1 MKTISPRER
10 PLLRFVV
17 ITDTHVNGEGSSP
30 YPYPSGVLANARA
43 AAAFA
48 KVRTLKPDFVLH
60 LGDMVHPLPGQVSF
74 ASAAANFRKMVGD
87 LEVPIRWVPG
97 NHDIG
102 DKPSAW
108 LVAPPVS
115 KETRTFYTDALG
127 PDRHCFEHHGI
138 RFVMADATLINSGM
152 DAEEEQWNWL
162 DTNIPRDRRS
172 FLFMHYPPY
181 LTDTDEP
188 EHYDNIANPGR
199 SRLLAML
206 RDRPVEAL
214 FTGHVHN
221 IFMNRFGNTD
231 IHVLPAISF
240 VRNDYSQLFPV
251 PPIDEENG
259 RNHVSRL
266 GFMLVEV
273 FEKGHTVHWVNTNG
287 GTDPEIADQQMTVS
301 MLHPRRRTAPVG
313 VDLRQ
318 EWARALPIVPDGVV
332 DELSRKYVRN
342 DHLAMR
348 LQSLGLRHLRVP
360 MQDVIDERAAARM
373 SDFAAFGHTFTV
385 YGIGVPTTEVG
396 DRLAAVAPI
405 LSGVEVILPSE
416 AFAETSPLLA
426 AFSHSIGA
434 PVMLSKLRASAHSEG
449 KGDGL
454 SLYSH
459 LPRHGFPVEE
469 VDEAFAAIP
478 AGIAGLCFTVEPTA
492 PLWATLETIAAA
504 AHKNGKR
511 ALAHLRLAGASFA
524 KDAGT
529 PEENARRIAEAT
541 LAGWAHRAVLDV
553 VIDTFVD
560 FDRGYVLRSG
570 LLNSLCDVRPA
581 GAVLQ
586 RLAELLADTPE
597 GGSVRAEGSLRYFS
611 VAGKNYALALDKL
624 PTMNG
629 SATAIRLDTGAM
641 IATDVEAAGMPIL
654 LSWCRA
660 AD

>member
-1 MKTISPRER
+1 MKTISPLER

-30 YPYPSGVLANARA
+30 YPYPSGVLANSRA

-48 KVRTLKPDFVLH
+48 KIRALKPDLVLH
-60 LGDMVHPLPGQVSF
+60 LGDMVHPLPGQLNF
-74 ASAAANFRKMVGD
+74 ASAVANFRQIIGD
-87 LEVPIRWVPG
+87 LEVPIRWIPG

-102 DKPSAW
+102 DKPSCW
-108 LVAPPVS
+108 LPAPPVS
-115 KETRTFYTDALG
+115 KETHTIYTDALG
-127 PDRHCFEHHGI
+127 PDRHCFEHNGI

-162 DTNIPRDRRS
+162 DTNIPRNRRS

-231 IHVLPAISF
+231 IHVLPATSF

-273 FEKGHTVHWVNTNG
+273 FEKAHTVHWVNTNG

-301 MLHPRRRTAPVG
+301 MLHPRRRAAPVG

-318 EWARALPIVPDGVV
+318 EWARPLPIIPDGCC

-342 DHLAMR
+342 DYLAMR
-348 LQSLGLRHLRVP
+348 LHSLGLRHLRVP
-360 MQDVIDERAAARM
+360 MQDLIDERAAARM

-385 YGIGVPTTEVG
+385 YGVGVPTTEIG

-405 LSGVEVILPSE
+405 LSGVEVILPPE
-416 AFAETSPLLA
+416 AFAETSAPLA
-426 AFSHSIGA
+426 AFSRAIGA
-434 PVMLSKLRASAHSEG
+434 PVMLSKLHASG
-449 KGDGL
+449 
-454 SLYSH
+454 
-459 LPRHGFPVEE
+459 RHGFPAEE

-478 AGIAGLCFTVEPTA
+478 AGIAGLCFAIEPTA
-492 PLWATLETIAAA
+492 PLWLPLEAIAAA
-504 AHKNGKR
+504 AHKYGKR
-511 ALAHLRLAGASFA
+511 ALVHVRLAGASFA

-541 LAGWAHRAVLDV
+541 LAGWADRAVLDI

-560 FDRGYVLRSG
+560 FDRGYFLRSG
-570 LLNSLCDVRPA
+570 LLDPLCDLRPA

-586 RLAELLADTPE
+586 RLAELLADTPD

-611 VAGKNYALALDKL
+611 IAGKHYALALNKL
-624 PTMNG
+624 PTIKG
-629 SATAIRLDTGAM
+629 SSTAIRLDTGTM
-641 IATDVEAAGMPIL
+641 IATHAEAAGMPIL
-654 LSWCRA
+654 LS
-660 AD
+660 